1 MQVGNLF
8 KLGYINGHTHDL
20 NRRVG
25 IYLGED
31 IIHRDDGVTIT
42 NHKVLL
48 VGDSQP
54 RLFDR
59 SMFRHMEIINKN
71 E

>member
-1 MQVGNLF
+1 MLQAGDLF
-8 KLGYINGHTHDL
+8 KVDYINGHCRDI
-20 NRRVG
+20 NRRTG

-31 IIHRDDGVTIT
+31 IIRRDDGATIT

-54 RLFDR
+54 RLVDD
-59 SMFRHMEIINKN
+59 SLIRHMERISK
-71 E
+71 

>member
-1 MQVGNLF
+1 MKPGDLF
-8 KLGYINGHTHDL
+8 KVDYINGHCRDI
-20 NRRVG
+20 NRRTG
-25 IYLGED
+25 IYLGEN
-31 IIHRDDGVTIT
+31 IINRSDGVTIT

-54 RLFDR
+54 RLFDK
-59 SMFRHMEIINKN
+59 SLLKHMRVHKE

>member
-1 MQVGNLF
+1 MKPGDLF
-8 KLGYINGHTHDL
+8 KLDRINGHTGDI
-20 NRRVG
+20 NGRTG

-59 SMFRHMEIINKN
+59 GLLKHMRVQKGD
-71 E
+71 

>member
-1 MQVGNLF
+1 MQPGDLF
-8 KLGYINGHTHDL
+8 KLDYLFAPGINGRT
-20 NRRVG
+20 G

-54 RLFDR
+54 RLFDCG
-59 SMFRHMEIINKN
+59 MLRHMEIINN

>member
-1 MQVGNLF
+1 VKVGELF
-8 KLGYINGHTHDL
+8 KLDYINGHTRDL
-20 NRRVG
+20 NRRTG

-54 RLFDR
+54 RLFDATLLK
-59 SMFRHMEIINKN
+59 HMRVHKED
-71 E
+71 

>member
-1 MQVGNLF
+1 MKPGDLF
-8 KLGYINGHTHDL
+8 KLDNINGHTSDI
-20 NRRVG
+20 NRRMG

-31 IIHRDDGVTIT
+31 IIHRDDGVIIT

-54 RLFDR
+54 RIFDR
-59 SMFRHMEIINKN
+59 GLLKHMKVQN
-71 E
+71 ESR

>member
-1 MQVGNLF
+1 VKVGDLF
-8 KLGYINGHTHDL
+8 KVDYINGHCGDI
-20 NRRVG
+20 NRRTG

-48 VGDSQP
+48 VGDSQV
-54 RLFDR
+54 RHFDR
-59 SMFRHMEIINKN
+59 GLLKHMRVHKGE
-71 E
+71 

>member
-1 MQVGNLF
+1 MQVGDLF
-8 KLGYINGHTHDL
+8 KLDNINGHTSDI
-20 NRRVG
+20 NRRTG
-25 IYLGED
+25 IYLGEN

-59 SMFRHMEIINKN
+59 GLLRHMERISK
-71 E
+71 

>member
-1 MQVGNLF
+1 MLQPGELF

-20 NRRVG
+20 NRRTG

-31 IIHRDDGVTIT
+31 TIHRKDGVTIT
-42 NHKVLL
+42 NLKVLL

-54 RLFDR
+54 RLFDD
-59 SMFRHMEIINKN
+59 SLIRHMERISK
-71 E
+71 

>member
-1 MQVGNLF
+1 MLQPGELF

-20 NRRVG
+20 NRRTG

-31 IIHRDDGVTIT
+31 IIHREDGVTIT

-59 SMFRHMEIINKN
+59 GMLRHMERISK
-71 E
+71 

>member
-1 MQVGNLF
+1 MQVGDLF

-59 SMFRHMEIINKN
+59 GLLRHMEIINKN

>member
-1 MQVGNLF
+1 MKVGDLF
-8 KLGYINGHTHDL
+8 KLDYINGHAHDL
-20 NRRVG
+20 NRRTG

-31 IIHRDDGVTIT
+31 IIYRKDGVTIT

-59 SMFRHMEIINKN
+59 GLLRHMERISK
-71 E
+71 

>member
-1 MQVGNLF
+1 MKPGDLF
-8 KLGYINGHTHDL
+8 KVDYINGHCGDI
-20 NRRVG
+20 NRRTG

-59 SMFRHMEIINKN
+59 GLLRHMERISK
-71 E
+71 

>member
-1 MQVGNLF
+1 MQAGELF
-8 KLGYINGHTHDL
+8 KLGYINGHCGDI
-20 NRRVG
+20 NRRTG
-25 IYLGED
+25 IYLGEN

-59 SMFRHMEIINKN
+59 TLLRHMERISK
-71 E
+71 

>member
-1 MQVGNLF
+1 MKPGDLF
-8 KLGYINGHTHDL
+8 KVDYINGHCGDI
-20 NRRVG
+20 NRRTG

-31 IIHRDDGVTIT
+31 IIHRDDGVAIT

-59 SMFRHMEIINKN
+59 GLLRHMERISK
-71 E
+71 